1 VAGLAFVLSLGPI
14 EAVTRSASF
23 APTRSRPREA
33 VCGGIRGDAVI
44 EIEGVTCRYGGG
56 TEKSGDGD
64 GKADGDRVTAV
75 ANVTLSIPDG
85 EFLIVAGANGS
96 GKTTLVR
103 TFNGL
108 VTPDSG
114 TVAVNGTP

>member
-1 VAGLAFVLSLGPI
+1 M
-14 EAVTRSASF
+14 
-23 APTRSRPREA
+23 
-33 VCGGIRGDAVI
+33 I

-114 TVAVNGTP
+114 TVAVTGPP

>member
-1 VAGLAFVLSLGPI
+1 
-14 EAVTRSASF
+14 
-23 APTRSRPREA
+23 
-33 VCGGIRGDAVI
+33 
-44 EIEGVTCRYGGG
+44 
-56 TEKSGDGD
+56 
-64 GKADGDRVTAV
+64 
-75 ANVTLSIPDG
+75 VTLSIPDG

-114 TVAVNGTP
+114 TVAVNRTP